1 MLWQCLFALEINRPG
16 RRRQTVIGKARQ
28 VLAQLDL
35 TAQFLV
41 DDQGLHLR
49 GDNSD
54 QQAPEYKSHVRNY
67 FQTRAEKTLS
77 SHMVHRR
84 YNQLLQDELIEKA
97 LAHTWLIDGLLRP
110 QTEGFIAAIQ
120 DGTLLIKAHSA
131 KATWT
136 CTPRCRLC
144 RQAPETV
151 THIISTCNRHHHSAY
166 KLRHDQTL
174 IPVLNELLDT
184 MDMGKQVCRERSDPK
199 PEYVGEKGR
208 ILRDVM
214 VEPDRRAYRPDMMV
228 YDNEKRIITVVEL
241 TLPHDTHPEIAR
253 AEKLSKYR
261 SLVADLHNL
270 VIVVGALGTMT
281 VPMTSGIK
289 NHHIL
294 GENATQ
300 LLKDVQRA
308 TLVAVWSD
316 LQCADPHGALLLGLA
331 LQSSHFSPESF
342 NGCSISSDKASRKTA
357 GRWPWKLESAQECVI
372 THLPNQPALKM
383 DGAQASCLYSAVGRT
398 PQLSKSKGGG
408 GRDATFGADLGEMAS
423 SANLGGSSKYSNESF
438 EDRSRERFRVN
449 SSWIR
454 ASRS

>member
-1 MLWQCLFALEINRPG
+1 MEL
-16 RRRQTVIGKARQ
+16 
-28 VLAQLDL
+28 
-35 TAQFLV
+35 
-41 DDQGLHLR
+41 GL
-49 GDNSD
+49 
-54 QQAPEYKSHVRNY
+54 K
-67 FQTRAEKTLS
+67 KC
-77 SHMVHRR
+77 
-84 YNQLLQDELIEKA
+84 A
-97 LAHTWLIDGLLRP
+97 LAHCNSKGQTQLQKGEGNTYHNIPLLQEEDSYKYLGLQQLFQVNCSETGRRVL
-110 QTEGFIAAIQ
+110 TMVNATVKA
-120 DGTLLIKAHSA
+120 LLNTDRNRA
-131 KATWT
+131 
-136 CTPRCRLC
+136 
-144 RQAPETV
+144 
-151 THIISTCNRHHHSAY
+151 CNRHHHSAY

-214 VEPDRRAYRPDMMV
+214 VEPDRRDYRPDMMV
-228 YDNEKRIITVVEL
+228 YDNENRIITVVEL
-241 TLPHDTHPEIAR
+241 TLPHDTHPEIVR

-289 NHHIL
+289 NHYIL

-308 TLVAVWSD
+308 ALAGTQMTVKQHLANSSHAAVWSD
-316 LQCADPHGALLLGLA
+316 LQCADPHGPLLLGLA
-331 LQSSHFSPESF
+331 LQSAHVSPESF

-357 GRWPWKLESAQECVI
+357 GRWPWKLESTQEYVI

-383 DGAQASCLYSAVGRT
+383 DGAQASCLYSAVGRM

-423 SANLGGSSKYSNESF
+423 SRNLGGSSKYSDESF
-438 EDRSRERFRVN
+438 EDRSRERFHVN
-449 SSWIR
+449 SSWTRNVIDIVVIIVHEGTDILQR
-454 ASRS
+454 HSSTITGLDINGAT